1 VYEHLA
7 TTPGAASSM
16 STCTVDA
23 LGVFRFLLGD
33 KERLNLSAAA
43 ATSLELL
50 GQQWA
55 DRSSSSNLAVL
66 AALQGAQDLQK

>member
-1 VYEHLA
+1 VYEYLA
-7 TTPGAASSM
+7 ITSDAAG
-16 STCTVDA
+16 STSTSTMDTSD
-23 LGVFRFLLGD
+23 VFRFLLGD

-55 DRSSSSNLAVL
+55 DRSSSNRAVQ